1 MALEATVSVLVILI
15 CEYRV
20 CASIPGNK
28 LLRGIRSKRYHT
40 PLAFF
45 TWPDSFKLGAK
56 KACSM
61 DEQSEIKLDSFGG
74 EVRLRGGSTAE
85 SIPGPTTKPLT
96 QKSNA
101 QGAFH
106 GEQIQQTENGSMVK
120 CAPGSPLSELI
131 SMLQAQESA
140 LMMQASQCRAAA
152 QRLVFIQQLL
162 YSKVYSKGGEPKN
175 QVELE
180 DEVVRWKV
188 CTFEMHRHLNK
199 CFLSAGKSFADLLGE
214 SKISLP
220 EISPAKSA
228 ELQGLLDSAV
238 TPDHHSEEDEDLKIA
253 KGRKSVILPPDG
265 PTIRAIDRK
274 RALETQVFF
283 FVPVLHVGGN
293 QLKFLLCGRF
303 FLLRQSMRSFASRL
317 GMDLPCM
324 GLYRMHPILFMVS
337 MCVKEFQNRFLRTLN
352 YFVFRRVPWRYR
364 TSSCMGYRSIQAR
377 WGRN

>member
-1 MALEATVSVLVILI
+1 MALESTVIVLAMLI
-15 CEYRV
+15 SEHRAG
-20 CASIPGNK
+20 ASIPGNS
-28 LLRGIRSKRYHT
+28 LLKVMRSKRYHT

-61 DEQSEIKLDSFGG
+61 DEQNEVKADSFGG
-74 EVRLRGGSTAE
+74 EARLRGGSTAD
-85 SIPGPTTKPLT
+85 SIPGPTTRPLS
-96 QKSNA
+96 QNSKSQA
-101 QGAFH
+101 AFH
-106 GEQIQQTENGSMVK
+106 GDQTQQTDTGSK
-120 CAPGSPLSELI
+120 CAAGSPLTELI

-152 QRLVFIQQLL
+152 QRLIFIQQLL

-175 QVELE
+175 QAELE

-199 CFLSAGKSFADLLGE
+199 CLISAGKNFAELLGE

-238 TPDHHSEEDEDLKIA
+238 TPDHHSEEDEDLKVA
-253 KGRKSVILPPDG
+253 KVRKTAILAPDG

-274 RALETQVFF
+274 RALETQVSS
-283 FVPVLHVGGN
+283 LW
-293 QLKFLLCGRF
+293 LYFLCVEGESLA
-303 FLLRQSMRSFASRL
+303 LRQ
-317 GMDLPCM
+317 
-324 GLYRMHPILFMVS
+324 ILFSPEIDAKFRVATWHGFAVYGAVPDASNTVFGANVS
-337 MCVKEFQNRFLRTLN
+337 NVEHLRIDFQN
-352 YFVFRRVPWRYR
+352 
-364 TSSCMGYRSIQAR
+364 
-377 WGRN
+377 